1 VSVVTDRQKAAAPM
15 VAGGHRA
22 HIEAMM
28 NTTTPQVT
36 PDLSQRPARSATL
49 DKETIVQSR
58 QSPWEPGAS
67 AGASKILIG
76 LAGAAIVGGIA
87 LAVVTM
93 GPPPGAKKVY
103 ADRVA
108 TAQVARDPAAQM
120 NSEPP
125 AAGTAPATTEPSADT
140 TAKSAETPAATA
152 PTTPA
157 PQATT
162 TSPATTPAPAD
173 TSTRS
178 TAAVPPPIVTPAP
191 SPAQP
196 NPDRAPGSTTPTPSE

>member
-1 VSVVTDRQKAAAPM
+1 
-15 VAGGHRA
+15 
-22 HIEAMM
+22 MM

-36 PDLSQRPARSATL
+36 PDLSQRPARATL
-49 DKETIVQSR
+49 DKETVVRSR

-67 AGASKILIG
+67 AGASKVLIG

-93 GPPPGAKKVY
+93 GPAPGAKKTN

-108 TAQVARDPAAQM
+108 AAQVARDPAAQM

-125 AAGTAPATTEPSADT
+125 AAGTAAATTEPPAADT

-152 PTTPA
+152 QPTPA

-162 TSPATTPAPAD
+162 APPATAPAD
-173 TSTRS
+173 TTTPSTSS
-178 TAAVPPPIVTPAP
+178 TATVPPPIVTPQP

-196 NPDRAPGSTTPTPSE
+196 SPDRAPGSTTPTPGE